1 MSSERPYTPE
11 RLAERWDCS
20 ARHVRSLI
28 AKGLLPAFHVGTLT
42 RIRREDVEAF
52 ECGSSSTEERGAPH
66 GRGETAP
73 NESLSASQPLRVVW
87 MPSAP

>member
-1 MSSERPYTPE
+1 MSERPYTPE

-28 AKGLLPAFHVGTLT
+28 AKGLLPAFRVGTLT
-42 RIRREDVEAF
+42 RIRPEDVEAF
-52 ECGSSSTEERGAPH
+52 ECGSSSTEAHGARH
-66 GRGETAP
+66 GLAP
-73 NESLSASQPLRVVW
+73 TEPSASPSASPPLRVVR